1 MQLRGLVDAI
11 EERQNHV
18 KSYMLKHSLRATKK
32 IKRARLYEQA
42 RNYAELQ
49 ALDSQIIQL
58 EGLMEE
64 DKMAIKERNKRI
76 MTDLAKIDSDRSAQI
91 RKLILRY
98 ASALAEN
105 SQRVYDVFNDKEPH
119 SADIRKVK
127 SQQLEASISE
137 AADDSKSQAA
147 LALGRFLSIDK
158 ENN

>member
-1 MQLRGLVDAI
+1 
-11 EERQNHV
+11 
-18 KSYMLKHSLRATKK
+18 
-32 IKRARLYEQA
+32 
-42 RNYAELQ
+42 
-49 ALDSQIIQL
+49 
-58 EGLMEE
+58 MEE

-105 SQRVYDVFNDKEPH
+105 SQRVYDVFHDSEPH
-119 SADIRKVK
+119 SADMRKVK

-158 ENN
+158 ENNWVAILTYVWKYSDLLGGFK

>member
-1 MQLRGLVDAI
+1 
-11 EERQNHV
+11 
-18 KSYMLKHSLRATKK
+18 MLKHSLRATKK
-32 IKRARLYEQA
+32 TKRARLYEQA

-98 ASALAEN
+98 ALALAEN
-105 SQRVYDVFNDKEPH
+105 SQRVYDVFHDNEPH
-119 SADIRKVK
+119 SADMRKVK